1 MSASITGARR
11 NAFITAAVIFVI
23 DQVVKWLVDGPL
35 GLRQIG
41 DTLELLPIFEL
52 KRVHNYGV
60 SLGMMQADTD
70 TARWLLVAMT
80 AIIASGVAWW
90 MLKERNRQDLLA
102 LSLVLGGAF
111 GNIVDRVRL
120 GYVLDYANLHF
131 GDWSPFLIFNVAD
144 AGITIGVLILLLRA
158 LLVREKPK
166 QPVPQETS
174 DA

>member
-1 MSASITGARR
+1 MMAARR
-11 NAFITAAVIFVI
+11 TAFIIAGIIFVA
-23 DQVVKWLVDGPL
+23 DQVIKWLVDGPL
-35 GLRQIG
+35 NLKQVG
-41 DTLELLPIFEL
+41 DTLVILPIFEL

-70 TARWLLVAMT
+70 LARWLLVAMT
-80 AIIASGVAWW
+80 AAIAGGVGWW
-90 MLKERNRQDLLA
+90 MLRERNRQDLLA
-102 LSLVLGGAF
+102 LSLVLGGAL

-158 LLVREKPK
+158 LLVRETPK
-166 QPVPQETS
+166 TPVPVETPS

>member
-1 MSASITGARR
+1 MTTARR
-11 NAFITAAVIFVI
+11 NAFVFAGVIFVV
-23 DQVVKWLVDGPL
+23 DQIIKWLVDGPL
-35 GLRQIG
+35 ALKQVG
-41 DTLELLPIFEL
+41 DTLVILPIFEL

-70 TARWLLVAMT
+70 LARWLLVALT
-80 AIIASGVAWW
+80 AGIAGGVVWW
-90 MLKERNRQDLLA
+90 MRRETNRQDLFA
-102 LSLVLGGAF
+102 LSLVLGGAL
-111 GNIVDRVRL
+111 GNIVDRMRL

-131 GDWSPFLIFNVAD
+131 GDWSPFLVFNVAD

-166 QPVPQETS
+166 TQIPVETRS